1 MISVNKEEAM
11 AIREKFPDIT
21 VIITNRQSNHKK
33 YYAPEEPK
41 VLRFVGK
48 LRAPGLQSKG

>member
-1 MISVNKEEAM
+1 MILVNKEEAM
-11 AIREKFPDIT
+11 AIRERFPDIT

-48 LRAPGLQSKG
+48 LRVPGLQAKG